1 MGQGCV
7 LGNTQGEVLMS
18 RRIESPAV
26 PRHQIC
32 ISSQKRRGILG
43 PHLDSGLAEAC
54 VPGQAL
60 SGPNVGVLIPPK
72 GCLQL
77 LQLCGTEGGAVAASG
92 VWATPLSSMGGQPWS
107 PHSYTRE
114 APVGPRAGV

>member
-1 MGQGCV
+1 MP
-7 LGNTQGEVLMS
+7 
-18 RRIESPAV
+18 RRILNPAV
-26 PRHQIC
+26 PEHQIC

-60 SGPNVGVLIPPK
+60 SGPNVRVLIPPK

-77 LQLCGTEGGAVAASG
+77 LQLRGAEGGAVAAPG
-92 VWATPLSSMGGQPWS
+92 VQAAPRSSLRGQLGS
-107 PHSYTRE
+107 LHSYSRE
-114 APVGPRAGV
+114 APAGPRAGV